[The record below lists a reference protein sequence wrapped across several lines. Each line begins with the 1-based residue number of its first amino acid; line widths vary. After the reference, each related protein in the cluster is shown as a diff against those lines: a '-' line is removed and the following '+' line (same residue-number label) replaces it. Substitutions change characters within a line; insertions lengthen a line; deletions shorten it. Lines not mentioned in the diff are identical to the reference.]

1 MDISLGILTIILTAN
16 LYVCAAEAQDP
27 IKLEESEEGID
38 LVLPNYLTTAWPIDA
53 GLALILESLER
64 LEAENTQMKRTLSD
78 VTQQLQETRAA
89 VEDLEQQ
96 VTPDRAAF
104 CPRLCDDSIKASES
118 RLRTQVNQLEDEVES
133 LRTQQTLLTH
143 QAEITLTVVDA
154 VQEFQDEYIN
164 ITDRLNL
171 VEERQSDLLEAMVLA
186 GLGQV
191 IEPGDYTL
199 ITSVV
204 VTEDKKL
211 VMADYVQNEIK
222 VVRTLVDR
230 TGSSFLREP
239 YFLTRRGD
247 DVYVSDWGS
256 HKVFRVEL
264 ETGRVD
270 SFFEGFNLFDLDLQ
284 QPRTVAFD
292 DNGNMYVA
300 TEFIYY
306 CYYY

>member
-1 MDISLGILTIILTAN
+1 MLPVLPTATKTSRNLAETEARTRSPPSTNQESERGASTSLHRQCQLEQFVCPLATMDISLGILTIILTAN

-186 GLGQV
+186 GLGQ
-191 IEPGDYTL
+191 G
-199 ITSVV
+199 
-204 VTEDKKL
+204 
-211 VMADYVQNEIK
+211 
-222 VVRTLVDR
+222 
-230 TGSSFLREP
+230 
-239 YFLTRRGD
+239 
-247 DVYVSDWGS
+247 
-256 HKVFRVEL
+256 
-264 ETGRVD
+264 
-270 SFFEGFNLFDLDLQ
+270 LDTTTAS
-284 QPRTVAFD
+284 PP
-292 DNGNMYVA
+292 
-300 TEFIYY
+300 
-306 CYYY
+306 